1 MNIGILTVFN
11 KSCFSNG
18 LTQNLL
24 HLKKALDN
32 CGYNTRYIDF
42 SCVTK
47 NKKII
52 DEGFYN
58 IDEIILG
65 NQLKDCKIKFD
76 ILLSASVSFCEKDL
90 ETIRTWQPNAK
101 LVQIRYGNNTFARM
115 QHWCIKKEEKNSQRV
130 DLSNA
135 PQKFDATLLSPHFY
149 WATQAEQV
157 LTGNKTGIIPYLWS
171 PEIIAGLFKKDGATP
186 EYKPQKEKHIFS
198 LEPNIEMAKNSYIPL
213 LAIYHILETSPTSFH
228 EATITN
234 SKSWRES
241 KSITNFISHEIGLHK
256 HKKRVFFSGRQ
267 KTHSI
272 LSKYNPLILS
282 FQLFCELNYTYLESL
297 HFGYPLVHNSKM
309 LEENGYY
316 YEGFNCT
323 DAANQ
328 TIKALEQH
336 DDNLSIEIEK
346 GRSFTSKFDPNNK
359 EVIKKYQ
366 KLMES
371 IAEE

>member
-42 SCVTK
+42 SCLTK
-47 NKKII
+47 KKKIL
-52 DEGFYN
+52 DEGFYK
-58 IDEIILG
+58 IDEIIQG

-101 LVQIRYGNNTFARM
+101 LVLIRYGNNTFSRM
-115 QHWCIKKEEKNSQRV
+115 QRWCLEKEEKSSGWIEQANE
-130 DLSNA
+130 

-149 WATQAEQV
+149 WATQAEEV

-198 LEPNIEMAKNSYIPL
+198 LEPNLEAAKNAYIPL
-213 LAIYHILETSPTSFH
+213 LAIKHILETKPSSFR
-228 EATITN
+228 EATIAN
-234 SKSWRES
+234 SKPWKES
-241 KSITNFISHEIGLHK
+241 KSITNFLLYEIGLHK
-256 HKKRVFFSGRQ
+256 YNKRVFFEGRQ

-282 FQLFCELNYTYLESL
+282 FQLFCELNYAYLESL
-297 HFGYPLVHNSKM
+297 HFGYPQVHNSKM
-309 LEENGYY
+309 LEENGDY
-316 YEGFNCT
+316 YEGFNSI

-346 GRSFTSKFDPNNK
+346 GRALTSKFDPNNK

-371 IAEE
+371 IIK